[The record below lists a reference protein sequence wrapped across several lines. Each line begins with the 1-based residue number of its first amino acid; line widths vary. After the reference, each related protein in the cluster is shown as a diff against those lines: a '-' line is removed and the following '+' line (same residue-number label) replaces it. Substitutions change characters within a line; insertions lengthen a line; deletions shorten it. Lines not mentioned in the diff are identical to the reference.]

1 MSLFRTKSIDD
12 LIRTSQSGHT
22 LKKSLGTFD
31 LTMLGI
37 GAIVGTGIFVLTGK
51 GAVTAGPALILSF
64 ILAGLACAFAALC
77 YAEFA
82 SMIPV
87 SGSVY
92 TYSYATLGEFIAW
105 IIGWDLILEYALATS
120 TVSAGWSGYF
130 QSLLKGITG
139 IEIPQALQAAP
150 GSIPGVTTYFNLPA
164 FLIVM
169 VIAFLLSRG
178 IKESTRVNNLMV
190 LIKIAVVLLFIFV
203 GFGYIKPDNWQPF
216 MPYGFSGVFQ
226 AAALV
231 FFAYIGFDAVSSAA
245 EETKNPSRDLPR
257 GIIFSLAI
265 CTVLY
270 IIVTLIMTGIVP
282 YPQFHGVDHPISL
295 ALQVAGQDWV
305 AGFIDLGAILG
316 ITTVLLVMTYG
327 QTRISFAMSRDG
339 LLPKMFSSVHPKYQ
353 TPYGSTWLVGII
365 CGLIGGFI
373 PLDTLAELT
382 NIGTLAAFTL
392 VSIAV
397 LVLRKKQPD
406 LKRAFRV
413 PFVPVVPILAVLF
426 CVFLMSQL
434 KWQTWAAFVVWLVI
448 GLVVYFGYSRSRS
461 KLNQ

>member
-1 MSLFRTKSIDD
+1 
-12 LIRTSQSGHT
+12 
-22 LKKSLGTFD
+22 
-31 LTMLGI
+31 
-37 GAIVGTGIFVLTGK
+37 
-51 GAVTAGPALILSF
+51 LSF